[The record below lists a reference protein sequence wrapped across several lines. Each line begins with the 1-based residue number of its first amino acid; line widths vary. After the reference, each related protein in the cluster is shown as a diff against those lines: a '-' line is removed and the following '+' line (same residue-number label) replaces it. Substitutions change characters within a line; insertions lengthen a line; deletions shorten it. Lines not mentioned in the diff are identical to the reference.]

1 VRLPEDRLP
10 DDILDDMIVSPSGL
24 PYTEFYNLLIS
35 SVVPRPIAWVSTVSA
50 SGQPNL
56 APFSFFNAVCADPP
70 LLAFAPGLRRPK
82 HPDVI
87 HGEPKDTLRNV
98 RETKEFVVNMVTY
111 ELAEAMNLTSGEY
124 DASVNEF
131 ELAKLTPQP
140 SKIVRAP
147 RVAESPVSF
156 ECKLHQILDFS
167 PAPTGSSLVIGKIV
181 SIHIDDTNLK
191 EGKLDRNSL
200 DLIGRMGGIQYAR
213 TTQRFEMV
221 RPKVG

>member
-1 VRLPEDRLP
+1 
-10 DDILDDMIVSPSGL
+10 MIVSPSEL
-24 PYTEFYNLLIS
+24 PYTELYGILLN
-35 SVVPRPIAWVSTVSA
+35 SVAPRPIAWVSTVNVA
-50 SGQPNL
+50 GRPNL

-82 HPDVI
+82 QAEAN

-140 SKIVRAP
+140 SQIVRPP

-167 PAPTGSSLVIGKIV
+167 QAPTSGSLVIGRIV
-181 SIHIDDTNLK
+181 SIFIDDAHFK

-200 DLIGRMGGIQYAR
+200 DLVGRMGGTQYTR
-213 TTQRFEMV
+213 TTHRFEMV